1 MMRFSCAPMEGLT
14 ARVFRKAFVQ
24 HFPNNLRFYSPFISP
39 TSSPDL
45 SSTEMKDVQLADNQ
59 GIDLVPQI
67 LSNHANE
74 FLFTVEKL
82 QKLGYTEVNL
92 NLGCPSGTVTARGR
106 GSGFLKRKEELKLF
120 LDEIYAGSPLPISI
134 KTRVGF
140 DSEEEFA
147 DILEL
152 YNCYPVHELIVH
164 PRVRQDF
171 YKGLVRMDAFA
182 LAVECSRAPVCYNGD
197 IFSVEDFR
205 AVTERFPTVDH
216 VMIGR
221 GLVANP
227 ALVRELSGGAKLTK
241 EELIAYHETLLEGFR
256 SLGWNDR
263 PVISHMKEF
272 WHYMSCLFP
281 DHAKYRKRIGKSQ
294 DLTGYRM
301 AVDSL
306 FREQE
311 LLEHPAFRP

>member
-14 ARVFRKAFVQ
+14 ARVFRKAFRQ
-24 HFPNNLRFYSPFISP
+24 HFPNNLRFYTPFISP

-82 QKLGYTEVNL
+82 QKLGYSEVNL

-106 GSGFLKRKEELKLF
+106 GSGFLKRKEELKAF

-147 DILEL
+147 GILEL
-152 YNCYPVHELIVH
+152 YNRYPVHELIVH

-171 YKGLVRMDAFA
+171 YKGMVRMDAFA
-182 LAVECSRAPVCYNGD
+182 LAVERSRAPVCYNGD
-197 IFSVEDFR
+197 IFSAEDFH
-205 AVTERFPTVDH
+205 AVTERFPTVEH
-216 VMIGR
+216 IMIGR

-227 ALVRELSGGAKLTK
+227 ALIRELSGGKKLTK
-241 EELIAYHETLLEGFR
+241 EELMAYHETLLEGCR

-301 AVDSL
+301 AVESL

>member
-1 MMRFSCAPMEGLT
+1 MRFSCAPMEGLT

-106 GSGFLKRKEELKLF
+106 GSGFLKRKEELKAF

-134 KTRVGF
+134 KTRIGF
-140 DSEEEFA
+140 YEKDEFPA
-147 DILEL
+147 ILEL
-152 YNCYPVHELIVH
+152 YNRYPVKELTIH
-164 PRVRQDF
+164 PRIRAQF
-171 YKGLVRMDAFA
+171 YKGSVDMDSFRYA
-182 LAVECSRAPVCYNGD
+182 LEHSKNPLCYNGD
-197 IFSVEDFR
+197 LISLKKVREFGDAFPQVES
-205 AVTERFPTVDH
+205 

-221 GLVANP
+221 GLVGDPGMLSPGGTDMA
-227 ALVRELSGGAKLTK
+227 ALEAFYDELFAVYTDVFGGTRNAMFRLKENWRHLLCKFEGSEKLGKRLKKTTDAGEYK
-241 EELIAYHETLLEGFR
+241 SLTHEIFRTLPLRDE
-256 SLGWNDR
+256 
-263 PVISHMKEF
+263 IQ
-272 WHYMSCLFP
+272 P
-281 DHAKYRKRIGKSQ
+281 DW
-294 DLTGYRM
+294 
-301 AVDSL
+301 
-306 FREQE
+306 
-311 LLEHPAFRP
+311 